1 MDTIKIK
8 ELINNSSCVFITA
21 HKDIDFDAFGSMLG
35 MYYCVTALG
44 KKACLVIEDKEFS
57 KEMKRAIAEVKKD
70 ANVDINCYKEVQGM
84 IDNDSLLII
93 TDVNNKKR
101 LQCDKL
107 LSMKNKVVIDHHI
120 KSINSIDCVY
130 EFIDSFSS
138 SATEIVMCLINDL
151 NVYIPPVVATIMLVG
166 IYIDT
171 NDFMLKTTEKTHDC
185 LSQLYK
191 CGADSLEAK
200 YLLKQNF
207 NEYKKRQKLVLSCE
221 FYGNYAISCTSDIY
235 TTVEIAKV
243 CDTILT
249 FNGVEACFVIASI
262 DSDTVGI
269 SARSIGNIDVEEVM
283 TFFDGGGHKTDAA
296 AQVKQGDVALIKN
309 KIIDIMGGLV

>member
-1 MDTIKIK
+1 
-8 ELINNSSCVFITA
+8 
-21 HKDIDFDAFGSMLG
+21 
-35 MYYCVTALG
+35 
-44 KKACLVIEDKEFS
+44 
-57 KEMKRAIAEVKKD
+57 MKRAIAEVKKD

-84 IDNDSLLII
+84 IDNNSLLII

-107 LSMKNKVVIDHHI
+107 LLMKNKVVIDHHI

-130 EFIDSFSS
+130 EYVDSLAS
-138 SATEIVMCLINDL
+138 SATEIVMDLINDL

-171 NDFMLKTTEKTHDC
+171 NDFMLKTTEKTHAC

-207 NEYKKRQKLVLSCE
+207 NEYKKRQKLVLACE
-221 FYGNYAISCTSDIY
+221 FYGNFAISSTNDIY
-235 TTVEIAKV
+235 SSVEIAKV

-249 FNGVEACFVIASI
+249 FNGVEACFVIANLDNDI
-262 DSDTVGI
+262 VGI
-269 SARSIGNIDVEEVM
+269 SARSIGNINVEEVM
-283 TFFDGGGHKTDAA
+283 AYFDGGGHRTDAA
-296 AQVKQGDVALIKN
+296 AQVKQGNVLNIKN
-309 KIIDIMGGLV
+309 KIIEIMGGLK

>member
-8 ELINNSSCVFITA
+8 ELINDASCVFITA
-21 HKDIDFDAFGSMLG
+21 HRDIDFDAFGSMLG
-35 MYYCVTALG
+35 MYYCVTTLG
-44 KKACLVIEDKEFS
+44 KKACLVIDDKEFS
-57 KEMKRAIAEVKKD
+57 KEMKRAISEVKKD

-84 IDNDSLLII
+84 IDNNSLLII

-107 LSMKNKVVIDHHI
+107 LIMKNKVVIDHHI

-130 EFIDSFSS
+130 EYVDSLAS
-138 SATEIVMCLINDL
+138 SATEIVMDLINDL

-171 NDFMLKTTEKTHDC
+171 NDFMLKTTEKTHAC

-207 NEYKKRQKLVLSCE
+207 NEYKKRQKLVLACE
-221 FYGNYAISCTSDIY
+221 FYGNFAISSTNDIY
-235 TTVEIAKV
+235 SSVEIAKV

-249 FNGVEACFVIASI
+249 FNGVEACFVIANLDNDI
-262 DSDTVGI
+262 VGI
-269 SARSIGNIDVEEVM
+269 SARSIGNINVEEVM
-283 TFFDGGGHKTDAA
+283 AYFDGGGHRTDAA
-296 AQVKQGDVALIKN
+296 AQVKQGNVLDIKN
-309 KIIDIMGGLV
+309 KIIEIMGGLK